1 MKLERPKLKWWERTY
16 FPAILQGLAITFR
29 HIPRVNKRV
38 TLEYPEVRWELPKKY
53 RGAPVLLTG
62 LDGHEKCT
70 SCKLCQ
76 FICPPRAINIV
87 AGETELSKEKYP
99 REFTIDMGLCI
110 FCGYCQEVCP
120 VEAIWLKDEYELA
133 DYDRTRL
140 IFTKEE
146 LLARGR
152 KEPYLPGKE
161 KPLNEGDRP

>member
-1 MKLERPKLKWWERTY
+1 MKLERPKLTWWERTY

-29 HIPRVNKRV
+29 HIPRFKKRV

-87 AGETELSKEKYP
+87 AGETDLAKEKFP
-99 REFTIDMGLCI
+99 KEFTIDMGLCI

-140 IFTKEE
+140 IYTKEE

-152 KEPYLPGKE
+152 KPPYLPGKE
-161 KPLNEGDRP
+161 KPLTEGDKP